1 LEREIREHDEHFL
14 QASRTIQGLIEE
26 KNEQIAR
33 HQGKLEELRL
43 NSELVKG
50 QLSEGYKQQMNDLSK
65 KQETDMVKTDH
76 QVQSLTEDLT

>member
-14 QASRTIQGLIEE
+14 QSTRTIQGLIDE

-33 HQGKLEELRL
+33 HLAKLEELKL

-50 QLSEGYKQQMNDLSK
+50 QLSEGYKQ
-65 KQETDMVKTDH
+65 
-76 QVQSLTEDLT
+76 